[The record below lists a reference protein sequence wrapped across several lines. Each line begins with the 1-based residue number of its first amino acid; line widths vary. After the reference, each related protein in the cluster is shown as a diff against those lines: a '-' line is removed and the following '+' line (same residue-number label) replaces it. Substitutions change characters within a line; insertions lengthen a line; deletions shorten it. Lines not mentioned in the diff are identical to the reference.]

1 MQNYTKYEKCLDTPT
16 KLLYYYSNTKKKDLR
31 MENLRFLNICLSA
44 FFWQMDNDTIKD
56 LGLCPICQK
65 GHIMKGSL
73 GYSCNYFKN
82 MNDKCTFNIYHS
94 YWGK

>member
-44 FFWQMDNDTIKD
+44 FFWQMDNDTITVNRNK
-56 LGLCPICQK
+56 K
-65 GHIMKGSL
+65 REK
-73 GYSCNYFKN
+73 
-82 MNDKCTFNIYHS
+82 
-94 YWGK
+94 

>member
-44 FFWQMDNDTIKD
+44 FFWEKDNDTITVNRYKKREK
-56 LGLCPICQK
+56 LKWVTRQNQK
-65 GHIMKGSL
+65 RERK
-73 GYSCNYFKN
+73 K
-82 MNDKCTFNIYHS
+82 
-94 YWGK
+94 